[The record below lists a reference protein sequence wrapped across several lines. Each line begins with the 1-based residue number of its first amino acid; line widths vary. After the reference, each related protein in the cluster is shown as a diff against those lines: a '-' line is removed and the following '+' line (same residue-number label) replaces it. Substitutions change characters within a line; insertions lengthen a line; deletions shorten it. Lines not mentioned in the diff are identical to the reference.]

1 MMNETE
7 EQELLKVI
15 GDFLEMGHVEN
26 IMAMFKQDTS
36 LYKLTGALLRDERF
50 MVRMG
55 VAVLFEDLVKIRPEE
70 VTLAIP
76 SLLPLL
82 KDETPWVRGEA
93 VNILG
98 TIGTSEALEQIRP
111 MANDP
116 DPQVR
121 EIAAD
126 FLGDA
131 NQT

>member
-26 IMAMFKQDTS
+26 IMAMFKQDSS

-55 VAVLFEDLVKIRPEE
+55 VAVLFEELVKIRPEE
-70 VTLAIP
+70 VALAIP

-98 TIGTSEALEQIRP
+98 TIGTSEAMEQIRP

>member
-55 VAVLFEDLVKIRPEE
+55 VAVLFEELVKIRPEE
-70 VTLAIP
+70 VSLAIP

-121 EIAAD
+121 EITAD